1 MTEDFLLVRYGEIG
15 TKSEP
20 VRSRMVKI
28 LRQRISDRLE
38 YEKIDFETVSVRQG
52 RIIAEKI
59 QEPAKAAEDV
69 AELPG
74 VSSASPAYRVEPE
87 MQELEKSTKKF
98 QVGETFGIETNR
110 SGDHDFDS
118 QDVNREVGGF
128 VEENTG
134 AKVDLD
140 DPETW
145 INFDVREDQAF
156 TYTEKFSGP
165 DGMPTGSGDKVAA
178 LISGGIDSPVAA
190 HEIMKR
196 GSDTVPIYFYNRPIA
211 AEDHFLRFRS
221 VVEKLRRFNPSRDW
235 KAYKIDM
242 QEVNEEL
249 MEIGSGRMVI
259 HRRLMFAVAEKIAE
273 ENGLKGIVTGES
285 LSQKS
290 SQTAA
295 NLKVTTEA
303 LDLPVLRP
311 LISDS
316 KKEIVA
322 KAREIGTYEDA
333 KIASACSTMAPE
345 NPRTRMDM
353 QEVRKLEEKVNF
365 DELVEKALDSVEV
378 IEF

>member
-1 MTEDFLLVRYGEIG
+1 MNEEFLLVRYGEIG

-28 LRQRISDRLE
+28 LRQRVSDRLD
-38 YEKIDFETVSVRQG
+38 YEKIDFETVSVKPG
-52 RIIAEKI
+52 RIIVEKI
-59 QEPAKAAEDV
+59 PEPMKAAEAI

-87 MQELEKSTKKF
+87 IEALKKITEKF
-98 QVGETFGIETNR
+98 EVGETFGIETNR
-110 SGDHDFDS
+110 SGDHSFDS
-118 QDVNREVGGF
+118 RDVNREVGGF
-128 VEENTG
+128 VAENTG
-134 AKVDLD
+134 AEVDLD

-145 INFDVREDQAF
+145 INFDVRADKAF

-165 DGMPTGSGDKVAA
+165 DGMPAGSGDKVAA

-221 VVEKLRRFNPSRDW
+221 VVEKLKRFNPSRDW

-242 QEVNEEL
+242 QEVNEKL
-249 MEIGSGRMVI
+249 MDLGSGRMVI
-259 HRRLMFAVAEKIAE
+259 HRRMMFALAQEIAEKE
-273 ENGLKGIVTGES
+273 GMKGLVTGES

-295 NLKVTTEA
+295 NLKATTETV
-303 LDLPVLRP
+303 DLPVLRP
-311 LISDS
+311 LISHS

-333 KIASACSTMAPE
+333 KIASACSTMAPD

-353 QEVRKLEEKVNF
+353 QEVRNLEEKVDF
-365 DELVEKALDSVEV
+365 DELVEKAVDSVEV